1 MPQSLNKIQQ
11 LLIPIDNQQVL
22 VDRDVASLYG
32 VATKRINEAVKNNPD
47 KFPEGYVIELNT
59 MQKAKLVENFDHLK
73 SMKYA
78 KTTPKAFTEKGL
90 YMLATILKSAQATQ
104 TSLLII
110 EAFAKLRAL
119 QQMVST
125 AATAKTTKKSNL
137 LKKSGELMA
146 DLLDTDLEKSES
158 ETHVELNFAV
168 FKLKHIR
175 KRKANTKTG
184 SG

>member
-11 LLIPIDNQQVL
+11 LLISIDNQQVL

-47 KFPEGYVIELNT
+47 KFLEGYVIELNPT
-59 MQKAKLVENFDHLK
+59 QKAKRVENFDQLK

-78 KTTPKAFTEKGL
+78 KSTPKAFTEKGL
-90 YMLATILKSAQATQ
+90 YMLATTLKRTQVTQ

-110 EAFAKLRAL
+110 ETFAKLRAL

-125 AATAKTTKKSNL
+125 VTTAKTTKKSNL

-146 DLLDTDLEKSES
+146 DLLDTDLE
-158 ETHVELNFAV
+158 NQ
-168 FKLKHIR
+168 
-175 KRKANTKTG
+175 KAKPMW
-184 SG
+184 S